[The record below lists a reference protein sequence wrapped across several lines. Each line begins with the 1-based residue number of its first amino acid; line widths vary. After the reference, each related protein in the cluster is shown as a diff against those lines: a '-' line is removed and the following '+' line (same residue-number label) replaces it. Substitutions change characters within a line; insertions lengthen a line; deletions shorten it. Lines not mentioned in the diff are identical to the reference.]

1 MNRAESINKPVTR
14 MSMRKAKSLYKAVA
28 RMSMHKA
35 KDSHMAAAGI
45 AEVSQRQL
53 TGGRQTIKVRL

>member
-1 MNRAESINKPVTR
+1 
-14 MSMRKAKSLYKAVA
+14 
-28 RMSMHKA
+28 MSMHKA

-53 TGGRQTIKVRL
+53 TGGRQAMKVRL